1 MRTEV
6 LVFHPNLA
14 GSRVNAALARAAR
27 TAHDVRVRDMYILYP
42 ESHVDVATEH
52 EVLAAADRIV
62 LQFPMY
68 WYSSPAL
75 LKQYL
80 DDVLTYGWAYGS
92 NGTALRGKDL
102 LIAVSPGADAGKYT
116 HEAEVGFTVD
126 ELLRPFHATS
136 NLIHTNYLAPFITAG
151 AMSISTQALATQCE
165 RYIHALTT

>member
-42 ESHVDVATEH
+42 EFHVDVATEH

-102 LIAVSPGADAGKYT
+102 LIAVSSGADAGKYT
-116 HEAEVGFTVD
+116 HEGEVGFTMD
-126 ELLRPFHATS
+126 ELLRPFYATS
-136 NLIHTNYLAPFITAG
+136 NLIRTNYLAPFIAAG
-151 AMSISTQALATQCE
+151 AMSISTQDLAAQCE
-165 RYIHALTT
+165 RYIQALTT

>member
-27 TAHDVRVRDMYILYP
+27 TAHDVQVRDMYSLY
-42 ESHVDVATEH
+42 SDWRINVAAEH
-52 EVLAAADRIV
+52 EVLSAADRIV

-92 NGTALRGKDL
+92 SGTALRGKDL
-102 LIAVSPGADAGKYT
+102 LIAVSAGADAGKYT
-116 HEAEVGFTVD
+116 HEGEVGCTVD

-151 AMSISTQALATQCE
+151 AMSISRQDLAAQCE
-165 RYIHALTT
+165 RYIHAITK

>member
-1 MRTEV
+1 MRTDV

-14 GSRVNAALARAAR
+14 DSRVNAALARAAR
-27 TAHDVRVRDMYILYP
+27 TAHGVRVRDMYSLYP
-42 ESHVDVATEH
+42 ESRVDVAMEH
-52 EVLAAADRIV
+52 EVLSAADRIV

-102 LIAVSPGADAGKYT
+102 LIAVSPGGDAGKYT
-116 HEAEVGFTVD
+116 QEGEVGFSVD
-126 ELLRPFHATS
+126 ELLSPFHATS
-136 NLIHTNYLAPFITAG
+136 NLIRTNYLAPFITAG
-151 AMSISTQALATQCE
+151 TMSISTQDLAAQCE